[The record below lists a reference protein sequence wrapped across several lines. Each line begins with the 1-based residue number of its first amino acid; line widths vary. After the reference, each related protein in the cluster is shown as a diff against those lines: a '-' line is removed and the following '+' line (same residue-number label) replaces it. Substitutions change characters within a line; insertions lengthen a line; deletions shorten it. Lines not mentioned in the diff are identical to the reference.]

1 MTVVRA
7 WVGVTDDD
15 WYRFLAAR
23 PTVTEVDFWQP
34 SGGHEFHVLAPGE
47 PFFFKTHY
55 PHNKV
60 VGGGFFSDSARLRVS
75 EAWDLFGQANG
86 ADSIEQ
92 MRTRIGCAPRHENG
106 RSFDSAAP
114 LKTWPT
120 LRAHLTRCGTSTT
133 SPGRLS

>member
-1 MTVVRA
+1 M
-7 WVGVTDDD
+7 
-15 WYRFLAAR
+15 
-23 PTVTEVDFWQP
+23 
-34 SGGHEFHVLAPGE
+34 
-47 PFFFKTHY
+47 
-55 PHNKV
+55 
-60 VGGGFFSDSARLRVS
+60 GGGFFSDSARLRVS